1 MEPRE
6 PLVSPDLLEP
16 LVSPDQEE
24 ELDPMALRELRVP
37 VDSPE
42 IPDPL
47 VSRET
52 PAPRESLATPDPR
65 EPLAPL
71 VRRAREEPPVRLV
84 PPALLV
90 SVEPEVPLELV
101 DCLDLREEVALLVCP
116 ETVVLPAP
124 LEPVDPLV
132 MPVVLESLV

>member
-1 MEPRE
+1 MAPRE

-16 LVSPDQEE
+16 PVSLDQEA

-37 VDSPE
+37 VDWPE

-52 PAPRESLATPDPR
+52 LAPRESLATPDPR

-90 SVEPEVPLELV
+90 SVEQEVPLELV